1 MGRIFG
7 SWGVRGGVRV
17 DPYSEDPETLATFK
31 TWLVGREGDWK
42 EYPVLEARLHT
53 TQIVAQLAGVD
64 DRDAALALK
73 GSEVAVSRDALPQPE
88 DGSYYW
94 SDLVGLQVVG
104 TRGELLGQ
112 VKEMF
117 SNGAQDV
124 IDVVDKEE
132 VADAAGAR
140 RVEVR
145 RLVPW
150 TAVQRVDMAG
160 GRIEVEWEKD
170 W

>member
-7 SWGVRGGVRV
+7 SWGVRGGIRV
-17 DPYSEDPETLATFK
+17 DPYTADPATLSTCK
-31 TWLVGREGDWK
+31 TWLVGRGGEWQ
-42 EYPVLEARLHT
+42 EYVVREARLHT

-73 GSEVAVSRDALPQPE
+73 GCEVGVQRDSLPEPE

-94 SDLVGLQVVG
+94 SDLVGLGVVNAV
-104 TRGELLGQ
+104 GEGLGE
-112 VKEMF
+112 VKEIF

-124 IDVVDKEE
+124 IDVIDS
-132 VADAAGAR
+132 AGAK
-140 RVEVR
+140 
-145 RLVPW
+145 RLIPW
-150 TAVQRVDMAG
+150 TVVQRVDMAAR
-160 GRIEVEWEKD
+160 RIEVEWQKD

>member
-17 DPYSEDPETLATFK
+17 DPFSEDPETLATFER
-31 TWLVGREGDWK
+31 WLVGREGDWK
-42 EYPVLEARLHT
+42 EYRVIEARLHI
-53 TQIVAQLAGVD
+53 TQVVAQLEGVE
-64 DRDAALALK
+64 DRDAALKLK
-73 GSEVAVSRDALPQPE
+73 GSEVAVPRELLPQPE

-94 SDLVGLQVVG
+94 SDLIGLAVVNAE
-104 TRGELLGQ
+104 GETLGE

-124 IDVVDKEE
+124 IDVAGEVKRLIPWTSVRSVDL
-132 VADAAGAR
+132 GAR
-140 RVEVR
+140 
-145 RLVPW
+145 
-150 TAVQRVDMAG
+150 
-160 GRIEVEWEKD
+160 RIEVEWQKD

>member
-17 DPYSEDPETLATFK
+17 DPYTEDPETLATYK
-31 TWLVGREGDWK
+31 SWLVGREGEWK
-42 EYPVLEARLHT
+42 EYKVLEARLHT
-53 TQIVAQLAGVD
+53 TQVVAQLEGLTE
-64 DRDAALALK
+64 RDAALKLK
-73 GSEVAVSRDALPQPE
+73 GCEVAVLRDTLPEPD

-94 SDLVGLQVVG
+94 SDLVGLAVVNTG
-104 TRGELLGQ
+104 GAALGE

-124 IDVVDKEE
+124 IDVVAGEAGE
-132 VADAAGAR
+132 VK
-140 RVEVR
+140 
-145 RLVPW
+145 RLIPW
-150 TAVQRVDMAG
+150 TAVQSVDLKAR
-160 GRIEVEWEKD
+160 RIEVEWEAD

>member
-7 SWGVRGGVRV
+7 SWGVRGGIRV
-17 DPYSEDPETLATFK
+17 DPYSEDPETLAGYK
-31 TWLVGREGDWK
+31 TWLVWREGQWK
-42 EYPVLEARLHT
+42 EYTVLEARLHT
-53 TQIVAQLAGVD
+53 TQLVAQIEGID

-73 GSEVAVSRDALPQPE
+73 GSEVAVPRDSLPAPE

-94 SDLVGLQVVG
+94 SDLIGLGVVN
-104 TRGELLGQ
+104 TRGEALGE

-124 IDVVDKEE
+124 IDVV
-132 VADAAGAR
+132 ASDAAGK
-140 RVEVR
+140 VQ
-145 RLVPW
+145 RLIPW
-150 TAVQRVDMAG
+150 TVVKSVDLEAR
-160 GRIEVEWEKD
+160 RIEVEWEKD

>member
-17 DPYSEDPETLATFK
+17 DPYTEDPETLAAYK

-42 EYPVLEARLHT
+42 EYKVLEARLHI
-53 TQIVAQLAGVD
+53 TQVVAQLEGLT
-64 DRDAALALK
+64 DRDAALKLK
-73 GSEVAVSRDALPQPE
+73 GSEVAVPRDTLPEPD

-94 SDLVGLQVVG
+94 SDLVGLAVVN
-104 TRGELLGQ
+104 TAGEALGE

-124 IDVVDKEE
+124 IDVVAGE
-132 VADAAGAR
+132 DAGT
-140 RVEVR
+140 VK
-145 RLVPW
+145 RLIPW
-150 TAVQRVDMAG
+150 TVVRSVDLKAR
-160 GRIEVEWEKD
+160 RIEVEWEKD

>member
-31 TWLVGREGDWK
+31 TWLVGREGEWK

-53 TQIVAQLAGVD
+53 TQVVAQLAGVD
-64 DRDAALALK
+64 DRDAALKLK
-73 GSEVAVSRDALPQPE
+73 GSEVAVPRESLPQPE
-88 DGSYYW
+88 DGSFYW
-94 SDLVGLQVVG
+94 SDLVGLAVVNSAG
-104 TRGELLGQ
+104 VVLGE

-117 SNGAQDV
+117 SNGAQDIMDV
-124 IDVVDKEE
+124 IASDVTGE
-132 VADAAGAR
+132 VQ
-140 RVEVR
+140 

-150 TAVQRVDMAG
+150 TAVRKVDVESR
-160 GRIEVEWEKD
+160 RIEVEWEKD

>member
-17 DPYSEDPETLATFK
+17 DPYSENPETLAGFK
-31 TWLVGREGDWK
+31 TWLVGHEGEWK
-42 EYPVLEARLHT
+42 EFNVLEARLHT

-64 DRDAALALK
+64 DRDAALRLK
-73 GSEVAVSRDALPQPE
+73 GSEVAGPRDSLPSPE

-94 SDLVGLQVVG
+94 SDLVGLAVVNAA
-104 TRGELLGQ
+104 GEVLGE

-117 SNGAQDV
+117 SNGAQD
-124 IDVVDKEE
+124 IMDVTASD
-132 VADAAGAR
+132 VAGD
-140 RVEVR
+140 EK

-150 TAVQRVDMAG
+150 TAVRSVDLEAR
-160 GRIEVEWEKD
+160 RIEVEWEKD

>member
-17 DPYSEDPETLATFK
+17 DPYTEDPETLATYR

-42 EYPVLEARLHT
+42 EYRVIEARLHI
-53 TQIVAQLAGVD
+53 TQVVAQLEGLD
-64 DRDAALALK
+64 DRDAALKLK
-73 GSEVAVSRDALPQPE
+73 GCDVAVPRDSLPAPE

-94 SDLVGLQVVG
+94 SDLIGLAVVNTG
-104 TRGELLGQ
+104 GEALGE

-117 SNGAQDV
+117 TNGAQDV
-124 IDVVDKEE
+124 ID
-132 VADAAGAR
+132 AFDAAG
-140 RVEVR
+140 EMK
-145 RLVPW
+145 RLIPW
-150 TAVQRVDMAG
+150 TAVKNVDMKAR
-160 GRIEVEWEKD
+160 RIEVEWEAD

>member
-17 DPYSEDPETLATFK
+17 DPYSEDPETLTGYE
-31 TWLVGREGDWK
+31 TWLVGREGQWQ
-42 EYPVLEARLHT
+42 EYRVVEARLHT
-53 TQIVAQLAGVD
+53 TQLVAQLAGVD
-64 DRDAALALK
+64 DRDAALKLK
-73 GSEVAVSRDALPQPE
+73 GCEVAVPRDTLPAPE

-94 SDLVGLQVVG
+94 SDLVGLAVVNEG
-104 TRGELLGQ
+104 GEALGE

-124 IDVVDKEE
+124 IDVTASE
-132 VADAAGAR
+132 GGG
-140 RVEVR
+140 EVR
-145 RLVPW
+145 RLIPW
-150 TAVQRVDMAG
+150 TAVTKVDLGAR
-160 GRIEVEWEKD
+160 RIEVEWEKD

>member
-7 SWGVRGGVRV
+7 SWGVRGGIRI
-17 DPYSEDPETLATFK
+17 DPYSEDPETLAGYK
-31 TWLVGREGDWK
+31 TWLVGREGRWQ
-42 EYPVLEARLHT
+42 EYKVLEARLHT
-53 TQIVAQLAGVD
+53 TQLVAQLEGID

-73 GSEVAVSRDALPQPE
+73 GSEVAVPRDSLPAPE

-94 SDLVGLQVVG
+94 SDLVGLAVVN
-104 TRGELLGQ
+104 TRGEALGA

-124 IDVVDKEE
+124 IDA
-132 VADAAGAR
+132 VAGEGAAK
-140 RVEVR
+140 VQ
-145 RLVPW
+145 RLIPW
-150 TAVQRVDMAG
+150 TAVKGVDLEAK
-160 GRIEVEWEKD
+160 RIEVEWEQD

>member
-17 DPYSEDPETLATFK
+17 DPYSEDPETLAAYK
-31 TWLVGREGDWK
+31 TWLVGREGEWK
-42 EYPVLEARLHT
+42 EYPVVEARLHT
-53 TQIVAQLAGVD
+53 TQVVAQLAGVD
-64 DRDAALALK
+64 DRDAALRLK
-73 GSEVAVSRDALPQPE
+73 GCEVAVLRDSLPKPA

-94 SDLVGLQVVG
+94 SDLIGLSVVNVGGEVLG
-104 TRGELLGQ
+104 T

-124 IDVVDKEE
+124 IDAIDE
-132 VADAAGAR
+132 AGKPGGG
-140 RVEVR
+140 VR
-145 RLVPW
+145 RLIPW
-150 TAVQRVDMAG
+150 TAVQNVDTATR
-160 GRIEVEWEKD
+160 RIEVDWQKD

>member
-17 DPYSEDPETLATFK
+17 DPYTEDPETLATYK
-31 TWLVGREGDWK
+31 TWLVGREGEWK
-42 EYPVLEARLHT
+42 EYKVVEARLHI
-53 TQIVAQLAGVD
+53 TQVVAQLEGLSV
-64 DRDAALALK
+64 RDAALKLK
-73 GSEVAVSRDALPQPE
+73 GSEVAVPRETLPEPD

-94 SDLVGLQVVG
+94 SDLIGLAVVNTG
-104 TRGELLGQ
+104 GEVLGA

-124 IDVVDKEE
+124 IDVVAGEAGE
-132 VADAAGAR
+132 VK
-140 RVEVR
+140 
-145 RLVPW
+145 RLIPW
-150 TAVQRVDMAG
+150 TAVQRVDMKAR
-160 GRIEVEWEKD
+160 RIEVEWEKE

>member
-17 DPYSEDPETLATFK
+17 DPYTEDPETLATYK
-31 TWLVGREGDWK
+31 TWLVGREGEWR
-42 EYPVLEARLHT
+42 EYKVLEARLHT
-53 TQIVAQLAGVD
+53 TQVVAQLEGLT
-64 DRDAALALK
+64 DRDAALKLK
-73 GSEVAVSRDALPQPE
+73 GSEVAVPRETLPEPD

-94 SDLVGLQVVG
+94 SDLVGLSVVNTG
-104 TRGELLGQ
+104 GEALGE

-124 IDVVDKEE
+124 IDVID
-132 VADAAGAR
+132 GAEGA
-140 RVEVR
+140 VK
-145 RLVPW
+145 RLIPW
-150 TAVQRVDMAG
+150 TAVLRVD
-160 GRIEVEWEKD
+160 IEARQIVVEWQKD

>member
-17 DPYSEDPETLATFK
+17 DPYSEDPETLAGYK
-31 TWLVGREGDWK
+31 TWLIGHEGQWK
-42 EYPVLEARLHT
+42 EYAVLEARLHT
-53 TQIVAQLAGVD
+53 TQLVAQLAGIE
-64 DRDAALALK
+64 DRDAALKLK
-73 GSEVAVSRDALPQPE
+73 GSEVAVPRDSLPQPE

-94 SDLVGLQVVG
+94 SDLVGLAVVNTG
-104 TRGELLGQ
+104 GEVLGE

-124 IDVVDKEE
+124 IDVVGD
-132 VADAAGAR
+132 VQ
-140 RVEVR
+140 
-145 RLVPW
+145 RLIPW
-150 TAVQRVDMAG
+150 TAVKGVDLAAR
-160 GRIEVEWEKD
+160 RIEVEWEKD